1 MECEAISGATLFS
14 FREAF
19 MRKHLSTLA
28 VLTLLGTGAAFAQT
42 TVTGQPATGG
52 ASSGTSGGQESVT
65 RPNTD
70 HATPGAP
77 ATTGTVPPASLEK
90 GANSF
95 TEGQVR
101 SRLEQAGLRDVK
113 DLKKDDQGI
122 WRGQAMRDGKTVTI
136 GFDFKGN
143 VAVQ

>member
-1 MECEAISGATLFS
+1 MRTTLPTI
-14 FREAF
+14 
-19 MRKHLSTLA
+19 LVLA
-28 VLTLLGTGAAFAQT
+28 LLGTGPALAQT

-70 HATPGAP
+70 HATPSS
-77 ATTGTVPPASLEK
+77 TGTVPNAKLEE

-95 TEGQVR
+95 TEDQVR
-101 SRLEQAGLRDVK
+101 SRLEQAGFKDVRE
-113 DLKKDDQGI
+113 LKKDDKGI
-122 WRGQAMRDGKTVTI
+122 WRGQAMRDGKSMGV

-143 VAVQ
+143 VAAQ

>member
-1 MECEAISGATLFS
+1 MRLTLTTAAT
-14 FREAF
+14 
-19 MRKHLSTLA
+19 
-28 VLTLLGTGAAFAQT
+28 VLLLGTGAIAQT

-52 ASSGTSGGQESVT
+52 ASSAQSGSTPPAMT

-70 HATPGAP
+70 HAEPGKAM
-77 ATTGTVPPASLEK
+77 TTGTVGNAQLEK

-101 SRLEQAGLRDVK
+101 SRLDQAGMKDAR
-113 DLKKDDQGI
+113 DLKKDGDGI
-122 WRGQAMRDGKTVTI
+122 WRGQAMRDGKSVTV
-136 GFDFKGN
+136 GLDYKGN

>member
-1 MECEAISGATLFS
+1 
-14 FREAF
+14 
-19 MRKHLSTLA
+19 MRKHLATFVLA
-28 VLTLLGTGAAFAQT
+28 TLLGTGGAFAQT

-77 ATTGTVPPASLEK
+77 STTGTVPVANLEK

-101 SRLEQAGLRDVK
+101 SRLEQAGVRDVK

-122 WRGQAMRDGKTVTI
+122 WRGQAMRDGKAVQV

-143 VAVQ
+143 VAIQ